1 MSRVR
6 MITYLIKRILGAIPL
21 LLGLVTLVFLITRLL
36 PGDPTLLFISPKVP
50 PHIAAQLRT
59 EFGLD
64 QPMMVQYVHWVA
76 GLATGN
82 LGFSFTHQRAVVD
95 VIGDAFLNTALLAG
109 AAIILEVVIGVLIGI
124 LAAQYRHSFLERWIS
139 YGGLVIYTMPVF
151 WVATLLLLLF
161 SQALGILP
169 SSHMHS
175 IGAEHLNPFNYDL
188 DLLKHLILPSLTLAL
203 PGAAGLARFVYT
215 QLAITTRQQ
224 YVSTARSFGFSDRRI
239 LLKYAL
245 PNALLPLITLV
256 GLELGGLLSG
266 ALVTET
272 IFAWPGIGRI
282 TVTAI
287 FARDYPLILG
297 CTIISG
303 VVVILGNL
311 IADVL
316 YTAVD
321 PRVKMTS

>member
-1 MSRVR
+1 

-95 VIGDAFLNTALLAG
+95 VIGNAFLNTALLAG
-109 AAIILEVVIGVLIGI
+109 AAIVLEVVIGVLIGV

-139 YGGLVIYTMPVF
+139 YGGLVVYTMPAF
-151 WVATLLLLLF
+151 WVATVLLLLF
-161 SQALGILP
+161 SRVLGILP
-169 SSHMHS
+169 SSYMHS
-175 IGAEHLNPFNYDL
+175 IGAEHLNPFDYYL

-203 PGAAGLARFVYT
+203 PGAAGLARFVHT
-215 QLAITTRQQ
+215 QLLITTRQQ

-239 LLKYAL
+239 LLKIAL

-272 IFAWPGIGRI
+272 IFAWPGIGKI

-303 VVVILGNL
+303 IVVILGNL

-321 PRVKMTS
+321 PRVKVTS

>member
-1 MSRVR
+1 
-6 MITYLIKRILGAIPL
+6 MIAYLIKRILGAVPL

-50 PHIAAQLRT
+50 PHIAEQLRT

-64 QPMMVQYVHWVA
+64 RPMAVQYIRWMA

-82 LGFSFTHQRAVVD
+82 LGFSFTHQRPVVD

-109 AAIILEVVIGVLIGI
+109 AAIILEVLIGIFIGI
-124 LAAQYRHSFLERWIS
+124 LAAQHRHSFLERWIS
-139 YGGLVIYTMPVF
+139 YSGLVIYTMPVF
-151 WVATLLLLLF
+151 WVATLLLLFF
-161 SQALGILP
+161 SGVLGILP
-169 SSHMHS
+169 SSHMHA
-175 IGAEHLNPFNYDL
+175 IGAEHLNPFDYCL
-188 DLLKHLILPSLTLAL
+188 DLLKHLILPALTLAL
-203 PGAAGLARFVYT
+203 PCAAGLARFVHT
-215 QLAITTRQQ
+215 QLAITERQQ
-224 YVSTARSFGFSDRRI
+224 YVSVARSFGFSDRRI

-282 TVTAI
+282 AVTAI

-303 VVVILGNL
+303 IVIILGNL
-311 IADVL
+311 FADVL

-321 PRVKMTS
+321 PRVKVTT

>member
-1 MSRVR
+1 
-6 MITYLIKRILGAIPL
+6 MITYLIKRILAAVPL
-21 LLGLVTLVFLITRLL
+21 LFGLVTLVFLITRLL

-64 QPMMVQYVHWVA
+64 QPMMVQYVRWVA
-76 GLATGN
+76 GLASGN

-95 VIGDAFLNTALLAG
+95 VIGNAFLNTALLAG

-124 LAAQYRHSFLERWIS
+124 LAAQYRQSLLERWIS
-139 YGGLVIYTMPVF
+139 YGGLVIYTMPAF

-161 SQALGILP
+161 SRALGILP

-175 IGAEHLNPFNYDL
+175 IGAEHLNPFEYYL

-203 PGAAGLARFVYT
+203 PGAAGLARFVHT

-224 YVSTARSFGFSDRRI
+224 YIITARSFGFSDRRI

-245 PNALLPLITLV
+245 PNALLPVITLV

-303 VVVILGNL
+303 IVVILGNL

-321 PRVKMTS
+321 PRVKVTS

>member
-1 MSRVR
+1 
-6 MITYLIKRILGAIPL
+6 MITYLIKRILGAVPL
-21 LLGLVTLVFLITRLL
+21 LLALVTLVFLITRLL

-50 PHIAAQLRT
+50 PHVAAQLRT

-64 QPMMVQYVHWVA
+64 QPMMVQYVRWVT
-76 GLATGN
+76 GLASGN

-95 VIGDAFLNTALLAG
+95 VIGGAFLNTALLAG
-109 AAIILEVVIGVLIGI
+109 AAIVLELVIGVLIGI
-124 LAAQYRHSFLERWIS
+124 LAARYRHSFLERWIS
-139 YGGLVIYTMPVF
+139 YGGLVIYTMPAF

-161 SQALGILP
+161 SRALGILP

-175 IGAEHLNPFNYDL
+175 IGTEHLNTFEYYL
-188 DLLKHLILPSLTLAL
+188 DLLKHLILPALTLAL
-203 PGAAGLARFVYT
+203 PGAAGLARFVHT
-215 QLAITTRQQ
+215 QLAITARQQ
-224 YVSTARSFGFSDRRI
+224 YISTARSFGFSDRRI
-239 LLKYAL
+239 LLTYAL

-303 VVVILGNL
+303 IAIILGNL

-321 PRVKMTS
+321 PRVKVTS